1 MSYFDTLKKL
11 ILDFKL
17 YVWNFKFYLMLVIGT
32 IATFVASIEPF
43 FAAKWIG
50 YIENYIK
57 TGILESKTLYVFFAL
72 WIWFIILNAVLR
84 FYHRFYLVDV
94 SSLKYYVE
102 KSQIYKDKIL
112 HVTQWVYLEKKWGTF
127 YKIIDRWVDSILA
140 VIFIFFVEIWVSLIS
155 LIFITILI
163 LFISPK
169 LTAATLAVVPL
180 FIYMWY
186 YFNGKT
192 RKSQEI
198 IHKKWESFF
207 GLLWDYVTNLTLVKT
222 LTFEKKASA
231 ELNKLQRETLD
242 LQIPL
247 SKKWWIA
254 DIYTHFMI
262 NISRLLVLLMGIFLI
277 KSWEIT
283 FATLFLFFSYIE
295 YIYFP
300 ISYIFWSLKN
310 LQKNLESIKKLYE
323 EFDTIPQDSDFEWA
337 TDIEKVVW
345 KIEFKNVNFS
355 YKHDDEKEVLKKIDF
370 TINPGEKIAL
380 VGSTG
385 SGKSTIT
392 SLLLRFWEI
401 NNGHIYLDGIDTKK
415 IKKSSLRKHI
425 GIVMQDNSLFNTSIK
440 NNLLYAKADATD
452 EEITYC
458 LKKAKAD
465 FVFKQKEGI
474 NTEIGERWLKL
485 SGWEKQR
492 LNIARI
498 ILKNPEILVLDE
510 ATSALDNK
518 TEIEIQK
525 SLDELIAGK
534 TSLIIAHRLS
544 TIKKVD
550 RIFVL
555 ENGQI
560 VETGNYEELLAKKGK
575 FFELANPD
583 KMVMCKT

>member
-1 MSYFDTLKKL
+1 MTYFETLKKL

-17 YVWNFKFYLMLVIGT
+17 YVWNFKFYLMLIVGT
-32 IATFVASIEPF
+32 IATFLASIEPF
-43 FAAKWIG
+43 FAAKWIW

-57 TGILESKTLYVFFAL
+57 TWILDTKTLYIFFGI
-72 WIWFIILNAVLR
+72 WILYILINAILR
-84 FYHRFYLVDV
+84 FYHRFYLIDV
-94 SSLKYYVE
+94 NALKYYVE

-112 HVTQWVYLEKKWGTF
+112 NVSQWVYLEKKWWTF
-127 YKIIDRWVDSILA
+127 YKIIDRWVEGIFS
-140 VIFIFFVEIWVSLIS
+140 VIFIFFLEIWVSVIS
-155 LIFITILI
+155 LVFITAVI

-169 LTAATLAVVPL
+169 LAGATLAVVPI

-192 RKSQEI
+192 RKSQEA

-207 GLLWDYVTNLTLVKT
+207 GFLGDYVTNLTLVKT
-222 LTFEKKASA
+222 LTFEKKAA
-231 ELNKLQRETLD
+231 QELNTLQRETLD

-254 DIYTHFMI
+254 DIYTQLMI
-262 NISRLLVLLMGIFLI
+262 NISRLLVLLTGIFLI
-277 KSWEIT
+277 KSGEISFT
-283 FATLFLFFSYIE
+283 TLFLFFSYIG

-300 ISYIFWSLKN
+300 ISFIFWSLKN

-323 EFDTIPQDSDFEWA
+323 EFDAIPQDSDFEWA
-337 TDIEKVVW
+337 SDIKKIVW

-370 TINPGEKIAL
+370 IINPGEKIAL
-380 VGSTG
+380 VGSTW
-385 SGKSTIT
+385 SWKSTIT

-401 NNGHIYLDGIDTKK
+401 NTGHIYLDGVDTKK

-452 EEITYC
+452 EEITTC

-474 NTEIGERWLKL
+474 NTEIWERWLKL

-560 VETGNYEELLAKKGK
+560 VETGNYEELLAKKWK

-583 KMVMCKT
+583 KMVMN

>member
-1 MSYFDTLKKL
+1 ML
-11 ILDFKL
+11 I
-17 YVWNFKFYLMLVIGT
+17 VGT
-32 IATFVASIEPF
+32 IATFVSSVEPF
-43 FAAKWIG
+43 FAAKWIW

-57 TGILESKTLYVFFAL
+57 TWILESKTLYIFFAV
-72 WIWFIILNAVLR
+72 WVWFIIFNALLR

-94 SSLKYYVE
+94 SALKYYVE
-102 KSQIYKDKIL
+102 KSSFYKDKIL

-127 YKIIDRWVDSILA
+127 YKIIDRWVESIFA
-140 VIFIFFVEIWVSLIS
+140 VIFIFFLEIWVSIIGLV
-155 LIFITILI
+155 FIMIVI

-180 FIYMWY
+180 FIYMGY

-207 GLLWDYVTNLTLVKT
+207 GYLWDYVTNLTLVKT
-222 LTFEKKASA
+222 LTFEKKAKE
-231 ELNKLQRETLD
+231 ELEKLHQETLD

-247 SKKWWIA
+247 SKKWGIA

-262 NISRLLVLLMGIFLI
+262 NISRLLVLLTWIFLI
-277 KSWEIT
+277 KSGKIT
-283 FATLFLFFSYIE
+283 FATLFLFFSYIG

-323 EFDTIPQDSDFEWA
+323 EFDTLPQDIDFEGA
-337 TDIEKVVW
+337 QDIEKVSG

-370 TINPGEKIAL
+370 TIDPGEKIAL
-380 VGSTG
+380 VGSTW
-385 SGKSTIT
+385 SWKSTIT

-401 NNGHIYLDGIDTKK
+401 NAGHIFLDGVDTKK

-452 EEITYC
+452 GEIIYC

-474 NTEIGERWLKL
+474 NTEIWERGLKL

-525 SLDELIAGK
+525 SLDELITGK

-560 VETGNYEELLAKKGK
+560 VETGNYEELLAKKWK

-583 KMVMCKT
+583 KMVMN